1 MFIEL
6 PDLPQPLR
14 CAVWSTERL
23 YSVRDGG
30 YGLISVV
37 KVFGGWEVVSNF
49 GGVRR
54 SSHVLLAEA
63 LEDVRARLPGV
74 LKAYRAAK
82 EARG

>member
-14 CAVWSTERL
+14 WAVWSTERL

-37 KVFGGWEVVSNF
+37 EVPGGWEVVSNF
-49 GGVRR
+49 GGAKR

-63 LEDVRARLPGV
+63 LEDVRARLPEV